1 MNNQQSVSRGAVDGV
16 AACTPPSATSLLD
29 LPAALLDDISRRAGA
44 TALARTSR
52 AFKDANLWHAS
63 TFRVHANR
71 QRCEQLVTARVVAA
85 LRARTSRFTI
95 FVQQQQDSEQSNNE
109 SLAHILAKLG
119 SCAAV
124 EACKLGNSRVHC
136 RDSLM
141 VMDCASGLAQGLL
154 DSFPALTALSLHGY
168 AINCSSLASLL
179 SQPQLSL
186 QLQQLDLTGTAIT
199 HLQQPQFPAVA
210 LANPFNGLRLKQ
222 LSLGVNYDTGT
233 ANVLLPDLQPLA
245 QHLTHLHLWQCDGH
259 RMDLVTPRLIP
270 LVQLQVLTVS
280 NLFDVDGLPH
290 LLQALPQLHTLQ
302 LPDTVVKEQHLDD
315 LMAATQLTRLQLD
328 SLQELSSSRADAACS
343 WQQLELTGSLN
354 YTSIT
359 CLPLHALTQPLVVGR
374 LEVSVYG
381 VCPVVPAAVRNLA
394 LTCKA
399 PIRFNRLLLDM
410 SGSYE
415 AGAADAAAAQQRR
428 KLMGLARL
436 LQVLQNCCVDMV
448 SVRNLKDVTA
458 ADIAAL
464 APLCRDCIHLVFVC
478 GSIKPSLKF
487 WHQLVLLMPTV
498 QQVTFHYCGAATRGM
513 HKSMQCMAEQP
524 WARWLDI
531 TIAQDASQLPAC
543 WKTDSLTEIGKFRVC
558 IE

>member
-1 MNNQQSVSRGAVDGV
+1 
-16 AACTPPSATSLLD
+16 
-29 LPAALLDDISRRAGA
+29 
-44 TALARTSR
+44 
-52 AFKDANLWHAS
+52 
-63 TFRVHANR
+63 
-71 QRCEQLVTARVVAA
+71 
-85 LRARTSRFTI
+85 
-95 FVQQQQDSEQSNNE
+95 
-109 SLAHILAKLG
+109 
-119 SCAAV
+119 
-124 EACKLGNSRVHC
+124 
-136 RDSLM
+136 
-141 VMDCASGLAQGLL
+141 
-154 DSFPALTALSLHGY
+154 
-168 AINCSSLASLL
+168 
-179 SQPQLSL
+179 
-186 QLQQLDLTGTAIT
+186 
-199 HLQQPQFPAVA
+199 
-210 LANPFNGLRLKQ
+210 
-222 LSLGVNYDTGT
+222 
-233 ANVLLPDLQPLA
+233 
-245 QHLTHLHLWQCDGH
+245 
-259 RMDLVTPRLIP
+259 MDLVTPRLIP

-394 LTCKA
+394 LTCRA

-436 LQVLQNCCVDMV
+436 LQVLQNCCVHMV

-464 APLCRDCIHLVFVC
+464 APLCRDCIHLMFVC